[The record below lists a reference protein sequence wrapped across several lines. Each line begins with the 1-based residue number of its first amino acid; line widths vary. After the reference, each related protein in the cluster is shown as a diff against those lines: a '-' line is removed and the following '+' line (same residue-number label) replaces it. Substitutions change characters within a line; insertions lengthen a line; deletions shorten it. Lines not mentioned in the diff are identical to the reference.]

1 MLQLH
6 ILGEKGQPV
15 LKAHFPQIANA
26 GQLAS
31 DVVELLETSD
41 LISTEK
47 RERIN
52 KHSEL
57 WSSSKESN
65 HTRSPTQILDS
76 IKSGGLLDRSSH
88 KQDQNGD
95 SAAATGEV
103 HIIYLPA
110 SDKVLMSRNN
120 ELKLV
125 SRSSR
130 GNGEFFED
138 PMSCHLGNHIHDIL
152 DDTDIFIS
160 PSELKCLADSLDWS
174 KVENDLII
182 SSFLERFETSYN
194 GQSVRVPYFEALLSI
209 KGLIC
214 VALQQFKQ
222 IEDLA
227 RVIEAQDLTLR
238 EQPDD
243 ATTSK
248 EGPEN

>member
-1 MLQLH
+1 M
-6 ILGEKGQPV
+6 
-15 LKAHFPQIANA
+15 
-26 GQLAS
+26 
-31 DVVELLETSD
+31 
-41 LISTEK
+41 
-47 RERIN
+47 
-52 KHSEL
+52 
-57 WSSSKESN
+57 
-65 HTRSPTQILDS
+65 
-76 IKSGGLLDRSSH
+76 
-88 KQDQNGD
+88 
-95 SAAATGEV
+95 
-103 HIIYLPA
+103 IYLPA
-110 SDKVLMSRNN
+110 SDKVLMSQNN

-125 SRSSR
+125 SRGSG
-130 GNGEFFED
+130 GNQEFLVD
-138 PMSCHLGNHIHDIL
+138 PISFYLGNHIRGIL
-152 DDTDIFIS
+152 DEANVFIS
-160 PSELKCLADSLDWS
+160 PSELKCLTGLLDWS
-174 KVENDLII
+174 QVENDEII